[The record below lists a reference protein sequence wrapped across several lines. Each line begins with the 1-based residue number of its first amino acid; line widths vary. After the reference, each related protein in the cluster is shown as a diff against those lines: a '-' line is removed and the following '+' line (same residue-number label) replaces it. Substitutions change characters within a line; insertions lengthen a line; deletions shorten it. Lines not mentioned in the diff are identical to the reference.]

1 MLKGKTAIV
10 TGGVRGIGKAIA
22 LALVENGA
30 NVALCYR
37 GNEDAAKT
45 TEEEIKKLQGNV
57 ILFKGD
63 VKDSSFAKEV
73 IDATKEKFGSV
84 DILINNAGIT
94 KDKLILRMNQ
104 EDFTDVIDTNLT
116 GSFNFLKACAEVMVK
131 QRYGRIINLSSIVG
145 INGNAGQSNYSAS
158 KAGIIGLTKSAA
170 KELGRR
176 GITVNAIAP
185 GFIETDMTD
194 VLNESQKNALL
205 NGIPVGRVGTTKDI
219 SSLAVF
225 LVSEEAGYIT
235 GQVIGVDGGM

>member
-1 MLKGKTAIV
+1 MLKGKTAII

-22 LALVENGA
+22 LAFVENGA

-37 GNEDAAKT
+37 GNEDAAKI
-45 TEEEIKKLQGNV
+45 TEEEIGRLQGNV

-63 VKDSSFAKEV
+63 VKNPDFAKEV
-73 IDATKEKFGSV
+73 ISITKEAFGSI
-84 DILINNAGIT
+84 DILVNNAGIT
-94 KDKLILRMNQ
+94 RDKLILRMN
-104 EDFTDVIDTNLT
+104 EDDFTQVIDTNLS
-116 GSFNFLKACAEVMVK
+116 GSFYFLKACAEVMVK

-145 INGNAGQSNYSAS
+145 VSGNAGQSNYSAS

-194 VLNESQKNALL
+194 VLSEAQKIALL
-205 NGIPVGRVGTTKDI
+205 NGIPVGRAGTTKDI
-219 SSLAVF
+219 ANLALF
-225 LVSEEAGYIT
+225 LASEEASYIT

>member
-1 MLKGKTAIV
+1 MLKGKTAII

-22 LALVENGA
+22 LAFVENGA

-37 GNEDAAKT
+37 GNEDAAKI
-45 TEEEIKKLQGNV
+45 TEEEIGRLQGNV

-63 VKDSSFAKEV
+63 VKDPDFAKEV
-73 IDATKEKFGSV
+73 ISITKEAFGSV
-84 DILINNAGIT
+84 DILVNNAGIT
-94 KDKLILRMNQ
+94 RDKLILRMN
-104 EDFTDVIDTNLT
+104 EDDFTQVIDTNLS
-116 GSFNFLKACAEVMVK
+116 GSFYFLKACAEVMVK

-145 INGNAGQSNYSAS
+145 VSGNAGQSNYSAS

-194 VLNESQKNALL
+194 VLSEAQKIALL
-205 NGIPVGRVGTTKDI
+205 NGIPVGRAGTTKDI
-219 SSLAVF
+219 ANLALF
-225 LVSEEAGYIT
+225 LASEEASYIT